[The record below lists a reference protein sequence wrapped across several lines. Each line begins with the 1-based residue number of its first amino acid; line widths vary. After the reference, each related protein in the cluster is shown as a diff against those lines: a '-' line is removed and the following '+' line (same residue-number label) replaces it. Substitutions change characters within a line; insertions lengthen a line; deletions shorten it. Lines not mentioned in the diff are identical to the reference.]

1 MRTEGL
7 NKSTPKWLKVRRSTL
22 VADGAH
28 VHKEHAAQRRA
39 MTINPLRF
47 GKSDAG
53 AAALPVD
60 TGDFA
65 GESGNAVDG
74 TPVGVETGRT
84 VGEQKPAP
92 AAGDA
97 AAVPSDDGAP
107 PAEWEQH
114 EHEGREFFTNGV
126 TGDTQW
132 HRPSSMEES
141 VDATAAEE
149 AFQISSADRTE
160 DASARQKR
168 REDRKVRRAV
178 NV

>member
-65 GESGNAVDG
+65 GEIGNAVDG

-84 VGEQKPAP
+84 VGKQKPAP

-97 AAVPSDDGAP
+97 AAVPADDSAPPSDD
-107 PAEWEQH
+107 
-114 EHEGREFFTNGV
+114 GV

-149 AFQISSADRTE
+149 AFQILSANRKTE

-168 REDRKVRRAV
+168 REDRKVRRGV